1 MSKRIRYLTQLARSA
16 GATALKTRGGHFAIV
31 GSGWKVFTSNSP
43 SDFRAD
49 RNLLTHIKHAT
60 RSTAR

>member
-1 MSKRIRYLTQLARSA
+1 MNKRTRYLTQLAK
-16 GATALKTRGGHFAIV
+16 GAQATVTKTRGGHFAIV

-49 RNLLTHIKHAT
+49 KNLLKHIKQAT
-60 RSTAR
+60 RLAVK